1 MRRTLGLLAFLAVGV
16 VLVVLVDPPRRL
28 TPADLA
34 RGPRVVRGS
43 AHAIRRVE
51 ATLGERRFVAER
63 THEGWRVDGVPA
75 SARLDAALDALATEL
90 TGLRAVDAFP
100 TTRFADFGL
109 EPPAGTLVVT
119 MAHETQRLALGK
131 LNAAGSAV
139 YARRGVEPRVLQVG
153 VYVLETV
160 ERVLAPDDE
169 HAARRYR
176 PEIG

>member
-1 MRRTLGLLAFLAVGV
+1 M
-16 VLVVLVDPPRRL
+16 D
-28 TPADLA
+28 
-34 RGPRVVRGS
+34 
-43 AHAIRRVE
+43 I
-51 ATLGERRFVAER
+51 
-63 THEGWRVDGVPA
+63 
-75 SARLDAALDALATEL
+75 TEL
-90 TGLRAVDAFP
+90 GDADGHVIEPGDLWLERLPTDLR
-100 TTRFADFGL
+100 DFGL

-119 MAHETQRLALGK
+119 TARGTQRLALGK